1 MTVAVRITEI
11 SHEIHGGHDLRVRA
25 YRWDPRKL
33 GFGEGVRDEGTRK
46 KRWQVGGLLLQAH
59 SMMGMCSL
67 QQAPTCQ
74 GGRTII
80 SIEWK
85 KILRP

>member
-1 MTVAVRITEI
+1 MTVAVRITRI
-11 SHEIHGGHDLRVRA
+11 SHELYGGHDLRVRA

-33 GFGEGVRDEGTRK
+33 GFGECVRDEATRK

-59 SMMGMCSL
+59 SMMNMCSF

-74 GGRTII
+74 GGRTIVFI
-80 SIEWK
+80 
-85 KILRP
+85 